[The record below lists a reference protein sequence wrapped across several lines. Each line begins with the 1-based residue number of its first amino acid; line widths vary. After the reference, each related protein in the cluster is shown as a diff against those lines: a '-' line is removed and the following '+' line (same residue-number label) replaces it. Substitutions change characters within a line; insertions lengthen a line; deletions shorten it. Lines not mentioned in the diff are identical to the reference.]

1 MDPHYHVPRW
11 VIGPAP
17 GNENGW
23 AFCESDAPSPWE
35 NTACWISWDGFEWHT
50 CKNFRFVPKEHEL
63 DGLSDEEGFDEE
75 AEMEAYQAEQQRL
88 QDEEEAATKELAE
101 VEKQRGSLAGGGGL
115 DMRDAGTRTLAT
127 GQANNQAHKPS
138 PRSSTP
144 KAAAAGGPKAVAAG
158 GPKAV
163 AAGSPKPP
171 DRDSKGS
178 RGPSPSSK
186 KAAVKAADEKKE
198 KAGRKSKKE
207 EKPKEEKPKKE
218 EKKKLGG
225 GLFGGKKKK

>member
-23 AFCESDAPSPWE
+23 AFCESDAPTPWE

-88 QDEEEAATKELAE
+88 QDEEEAAIKELAE
-101 VEKQRGSLAGGGGL
+101 LEKQRGAAG
-115 DMRDAGTRTLAT
+115 
-127 GQANNQAHKPS
+127 QVNNQAHKPS

-144 KAAAAGGPKAVAAG
+144 KAVTAGGPKAVAAG

-163 AAGSPKPP
+163 AAGSQSPAA

-178 RGPSPSSK
+178 LRGPSPSSK

-198 KAGRKSKKE
+198 KNGKKSKKE

-218 EKKKLGG
+218 EKKKLGS
-225 GLFGGKKKK
+225 GLFGGKKKKEK